1 MDTQQPAL
9 KAPFP
14 YMGGKS
20 SITAQV
26 WALLGDPDHYIE
38 PFAGSLAVL
47 LARPLREGER
57 RHETCGDASARIAH
71 VWRAIKLAPEQVAQA
86 CVWPAHE
93 VDYHARHADL
103 LRRLPDLRAR
113 MLADPHWCD
122 PELAGWEVWGMSLQI
137 GTDWLK
143 ESRLGGRC
151 GCALKG
157 TMRAG
162 FDPAQIHALALRLQ
176 HVATLYGDWRRC
188 VSSDSALRGP
198 MIGAVQCHCIGVF
211 LDPPYT
217 TALNRSGTIYG
228 TDCEADIAAQ
238 VRDWC
243 AEMGS
248 HPWLRI
254 VLAGHAGEHD
264 ALIALGWRRV
274 EWIAGGMDS
283 GGWCAKG
290 RTKGRDEALW
300 ASPACLSPEAA
311 PLLVWMKDGGRQ
323 PSTA

>member
-20 SITAQV
+20 SIAAQV

-47 LARPLREGER
+47 LARPLRQGER

-103 LRRLPDLRAR
+103 LRRLPNLRAQ

-137 GTDWLK
+137 GDAWHRELK
-143 ESRLGGRC
+143 VGARPSPSMNGVLSIR
-151 GCALKG
+151 
-157 TMRAG
+157 

-188 VSSDSALRGP
+188 VSSVSALRGP
-198 MIGAVQCHCIGVF
+198 MIGVPQEHIIGVF

-217 TALNRSGTIYG
+217 VALNRSGTTYG
-228 TDCEADIAAQ
+228 TEGEADIAAQ
-238 VRDWC
+238 VRQWC

-274 EWIAGGMDS
+274 EWIAGGMGG
-283 GGWCAKG
+283 GGWARIGDIKS
-290 RTKGRDEALW
+290 RDEALW

-311 PLLVWMKDGGRQ
+311 PLLAWMKDGGRQ
-323 PSTA
+323 PSDV